1 VRAVEGTPVVRG
13 AVVFCELSIRETALA
28 TLIRQRRLAP
38 SCGGQPPTTTTL
50 SHMIR
55 FSYSASRWHA
65 TPVSRISAGW
75 ANFVRLNH
83 DRQNGYLVAWRFCRV
98 PLCAESQIVQ
108 YGDAEST

>member
-13 AVVFCELSIRETALA
+13 AVVFCEPSIRETALA

-38 SCGGQPPTTTTL
+38 SCGGQPTTTL

-55 FSYSASRWHA
+55 FSYSAPRWHA
-65 TPVSRISAGW
+65 TPVSRFSAGW

-83 DRQNGYLVAWRFCRV
+83 DRQNGYLVSRTTVCRKSD
-98 PLCAESQIVQ
+98 CAILVMRRAHEW
-108 YGDAEST
+108 